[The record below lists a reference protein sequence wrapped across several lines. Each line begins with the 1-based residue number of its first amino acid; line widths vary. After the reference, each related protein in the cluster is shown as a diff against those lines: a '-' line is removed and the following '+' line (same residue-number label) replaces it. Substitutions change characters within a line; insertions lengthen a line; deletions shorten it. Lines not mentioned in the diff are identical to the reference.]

1 MRDCLFL
8 YWCRRGI
15 TLFGNCLQKRLYELE
30 ISERHLFL
38 SPIVISAAGDKG
50 FFLTTW
56 ALGMVTIIA
65 VVVAVMKSR
74 KGPWGRKARKN

>member
-1 MRDCLFL
+1 
-8 YWCRRGI
+8 
-15 TLFGNCLQKRLYELE
+15 
-30 ISERHLFL
+30 LFL